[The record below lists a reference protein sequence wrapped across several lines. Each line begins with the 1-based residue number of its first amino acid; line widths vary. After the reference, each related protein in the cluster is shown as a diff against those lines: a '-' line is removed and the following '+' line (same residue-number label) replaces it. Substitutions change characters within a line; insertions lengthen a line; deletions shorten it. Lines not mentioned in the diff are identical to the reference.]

1 MQFKSLPHEQMVSL
15 LKSHDLCINCIRPG
29 HFLKQCKSLHRCQ
42 KCQRPHHTLL
52 HRESSSNK
60 SEAQPS
66 LLVNS
71 VVSNAA
77 TGIKSNCLLMTC
89 HVLIDAHDGSSVEAR
104 AIVDSASSASFVS
117 ERISQSLCPPRSHQ
131 NARTPGVA
139 GLYHSSPFQAIAI
152 LTISSVMTPTRK
164 FKVTVVVVPKVTCDL
179 SLHPVTF
186 DLSWKHLMNIP
197 LADPDFGRP
206 ARIDLLLGVEL
217 FVLHQGRLTGLPQ
230 LSRLN
235 LAGTSQ
241 VRRNPSLLIKTLLH
255 IIPPYGCWR
264 LAPTKILGSRRK
276 IKESLELL
284 SLGAVSCKT
293 FP

>member
-1 MQFKSLPHEQMVSL
+1 MYELHKT
-15 LKSHDLCINCIRPG
+15 G
-29 HFLKQCKSLHRCQ
+29 HFLKQCKSLHCCQ

-89 HVLIDAHDGSSVEAR
+89 RVLIVAHDGSSVEAR

-117 ERISQSLCPPRSHQ
+117 ERISQNLCPLCSHQ
-131 NARTPGVA
+131 NARTSGVA
-139 GLYHSSPFQAIAI
+139 DLYHGSPLQTNAN
-152 LTISSVMTPTRK
+152 LTISPVMTPTRK
-164 FKVTVVVVPKVTCDL
+164 FKVTAVVVPKVMCDL
-179 SLHPVTF
+179 QLHPVTF

-206 ARIDLLLGVEL
+206 ARIDLLLAT
-217 FVLHQGRLTGLPQ
+217 R
-230 LSRLN
+230 
-235 LAGTSQ
+235 
-241 VRRNPSLLIKTLLH
+241 
-255 IIPPYGCWR
+255 C
-264 LAPTKILGSRRK
+264 
-276 IKESLELL
+276 
-284 SLGAVSCKT
+284 
-293 FP
+293 